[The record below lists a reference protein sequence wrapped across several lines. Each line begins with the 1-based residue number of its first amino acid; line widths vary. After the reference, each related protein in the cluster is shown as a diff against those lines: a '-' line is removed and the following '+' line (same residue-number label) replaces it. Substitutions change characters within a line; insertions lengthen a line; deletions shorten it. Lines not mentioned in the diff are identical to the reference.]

1 MFFVFYPEV
10 TEIFQEF
17 PLDSQPRGT
26 VAKEIKRLSRIQ
38 RDLYLRV
45 TDFLKNLEVIEDVQS
60 YFDLGYFYNL
70 RDGLYEMRIPP
81 ERKGGVFRIYFCYED
96 LSVDSKTL
104 ILLDAELKHE
114 TAAKRLDAAKG
125 KLKQYK
131 GTIKLGE
138 G

>member
-45 TDFLKNLEVIEDVQS
+45 RDFLKNLEVIEDVQS

-114 TAAKRLDAAKG
+114 TAAKRLDVAKN

-131 GTIKLGE
+131 EHLS
-138 G
+138 

>member
-17 PLDSQPRGT
+17 PLGSQPRGT

-45 TDFLKNLEVIEDVQS
+45 RDFLKNLEVIEDVQS

-114 TAAKRLDAAKG
+114 TAAKRLDAAKD